1 MLALI
6 KRILGRVG
14 DAWQILR
21 PRSFEREID
30 MSEEITKKLDE
41 ISGEEIPFEEFVKRQ
56 FLLLHQRIN
65 EMETGLRTEMVERF
79 VQVSRHIREVKEEL
93 ATTTETVHKVD
104 DKLFNLSRQMRDLT
118 SKVDVFVQEHLYLKR
133 DVQDLQETLEQ
144 RH

>member
-1 MLALI
+1 
-6 KRILGRVG
+6 
-14 DAWQILR
+14 
-21 PRSFEREID
+21 